1 MVLQMYTTGKQARGI
16 DEETRK
22 VKHAIVIGTN
32 WQAEGGGGVIKEHQY
47 KILVG
52 STQYYLIITSMTLSR
67 IENLILVSQRH
78 MK

>member
-32 WQAEGGGGVIKEHQY
+32 
-47 KILVG
+47 
-52 STQYYLIITSMTLSR
+52 
-67 IENLILVSQRH
+67 
-78 MK
+78 